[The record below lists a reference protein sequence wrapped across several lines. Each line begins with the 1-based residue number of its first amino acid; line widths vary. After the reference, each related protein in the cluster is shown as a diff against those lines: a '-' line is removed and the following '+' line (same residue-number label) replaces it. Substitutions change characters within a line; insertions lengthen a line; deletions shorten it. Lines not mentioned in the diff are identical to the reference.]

1 MTEDVGWSQGLIDKH
16 AVTMLNAIRALPL
29 EEKLLMILELDAKQ
43 LVLDV
48 ASDVMHETRD
58 VCLKIFA
65 ENLKK

>member
-1 MTEDVGWSQGLIDKH
+1 MIEDVGWSQGLIDKH

-48 ASDVMHETRD
+48 AD